1 MGDETSEIVEG
12 EGYAAGSLEGLG
24 EGPGFRK
31 VRKGLGV
38 TAFGVNAV
46 VMPEGYTSGPH
57 FHDEQEELYFVHQ
70 GQVEFRFGADGTEKR
85 LLGPGGMV
93 RVDAHTVRGFR
104 NAGSGEAIYLC
115 VGGKGGYVGRDG
127 RVVDGVDPRPGAGPP
142 GAQGGVAAARADGT
156 KIGDANP
163 ANAEAADGAA

>member
-1 MGDETSEIVEG
+1 MGDEATGIVEG
-12 EGYAAGSLEGLG
+12 DGYAVGSLEALG
-24 EGPGFRK
+24 NGPGFRK

-46 VMPEGYTSGPH
+46 VLPEGYTSGPH

-70 GQVEFRFGADGTEKR
+70 GRVEFRFGRDGADR
-85 LLGPGGMV
+85 QVLGPGGMV
-93 RVDAHTVRGFR
+93 RVDPPTVRAFR

-127 RVVDGVDPRPGAGPP
+127 RLLDDADPR
-142 GAQGGVAAARADGT
+142 RDGM
-156 KIGDANP
+156 KVGDANP
-163 ANAEAADGAA
+163 ADAEAADGAA